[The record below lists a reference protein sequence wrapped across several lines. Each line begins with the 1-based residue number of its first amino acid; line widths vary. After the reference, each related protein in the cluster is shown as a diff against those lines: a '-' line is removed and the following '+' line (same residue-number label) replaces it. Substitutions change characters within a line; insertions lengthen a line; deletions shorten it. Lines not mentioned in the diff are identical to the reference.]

1 MLRNYKS
8 FQYNGFC
15 GNYHFLL
22 RIQKRL
28 ILKFWDRP
36 FIIYENHFLDNV
48 LKSNLYASKN
58 VRVPTK

>member
-1 MLRNYKS
+1 M
-8 FQYNGFC
+8 
-15 GNYHFLL
+15 

-58 VRVPTK
+58 VGVPTK